1 MSLSRKRQRELDR
14 LKRQAE
20 DLWEEQQEVLD
31 RATALAREARRQAGN
46 YAREEIQPRVRTAYE
61 TGAGSVRG
69 VALSARERF
78 VGDVVPAVTGA
89 AASALAAIEVVRD
102 KQLRQAIA
110 NAGRFGN
117 ELGQKVGL
125 VKPAPAPIVVA
136 KSSPLPWIL
145 VGVGVVAAA
154 AVGYAVWQTLRAD
167 DDLWVEDEVGES
179 PAGDLVE

>member
-89 AASALAAIEVVRD
+89 ARVAVVRD
-102 KQLRQAIA
+102 RTSLVTMMMPIARAEVAARLRPDASVMP
-110 NAGRFGN
+110 G
-117 ELGQKVGL
+117 K
-125 VKPAPAPIVVA
+125 IV
-136 KSSPLPWIL
+136 SSPL
-145 VGVGVVAAA
+145 
-154 AVGYAVWQTLRAD
+154 
-167 DDLWVEDEVGES
+167 
-179 PAGDLVE
+179 